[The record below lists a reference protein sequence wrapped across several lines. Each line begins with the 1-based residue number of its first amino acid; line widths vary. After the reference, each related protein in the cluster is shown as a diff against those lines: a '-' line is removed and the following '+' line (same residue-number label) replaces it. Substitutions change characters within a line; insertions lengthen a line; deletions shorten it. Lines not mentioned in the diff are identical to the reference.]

1 VRWDQDTRDDV
12 DMALNEADVLG
23 LRLEPCGAWCDLLLH
38 VVALPESG
46 PIDPD
51 ARRILRLSVDARLIR
66 VDLQEHVADAQRHA
80 LRVRDNDF
88 DLPHVVDHRRRPPMA
103 QRILSAADCRVLLA
117 RARRLGEPATP
128 AVVCVMG
135 AGEERRTVDLY
146 APSGPEL
153 LLWPA
158 WMLRVMPAAS
168 KSEVPISHT
177 ISTGDS

>member
-23 LRLEPCGAWCDLLLH
+23 LRLEPSGAWCDLLLH

-66 VDLQEHVADAQRHA
+66 VDLQEHVADA

-88 DLPHVVDHRRRPPMA
+88 DLPHVVDHRRRPPTA
-103 QRILSAADCRVLLA
+103 QRILSTADCRVLLA

-146 APSGPEL
+146 APSGPEW
-153 LLWPA
+153 LLWPE
-158 WMLRVMPAAS
+158 WMLRVMSADS